1 LKSLALALLLLPSL
15 AAATTSPSVAVM
27 PFKDLSGGKG
37 SVGEAIRET
46 VTTDLRDVPGMRVIE
61 RANIDKI
68 LTEQNL
74 QSRKA
79 DLDPLSTVK
88 VGKLLGATLIVGG
101 AYQKVASTVRL
112 TARFVKVETGE
123 IVGTAKVDGS
133 QNDFLQL
140 QDRVTA
146 ELLKSAGI
154 KDKEVVHYAKR
165 VRPKVKSYKAIE
177 LYGDAVIET
186 DDQKKR
192 DILKLALNED
202 PDFTYAVRDLDEL
215 EKRLKQYDALNQKEN
230 DAQLAALLEQVKT
243 EKDPM
248 KLFGAYMMAFAKLQI
263 SRRWV
268 KVMALSRHAI
278 KHPPPPS
285 MAGNIAEYA
294 QQNIVNACNMLR
306 DFDCVLREGEKF
318 LAAYPGSLQF
328 TSVRAVIDG
337 AIENKR
343 LRAEGKSKAQAAI
356 AALEPAQK
364 SDPCKLGMVYN
375 EHKQMREA
383 IKHLEQCASMPKPS
397 YPPVA
402 SLQLLVVSAFDIGEF
417 AAARKYIERLMKID
431 PSVGKTMAGM
441 EVSMPSDG

>member
-1 LKSLALALLLLPSL
+1 MRLGLALVLLPSL

-61 RANIDKI
+61 RSNIDKI
-68 LTEQNL
+68 LVEQNL

-101 AYQKVASTVRL
+101 AYQKVSSTVRL

-133 QNDFLQL
+133 ANDFLQL

-154 KDKEVVHYAKR
+154 KEKEVVHYAKR
-165 VRPKVKSYKAIE
+165 VRPKVKSYKALE

-186 DDQKKR
+186 DDKKKR

-202 PDFTYAVRDLDEL
+202 PDFVYAVRDLDEL
-215 EKRLKQYDALNQKEN
+215 ERRLKQYDALNQKET
-230 DAQLAALLEQVKT
+230 DAQLGTLLEQVKT
-243 EKDPM
+243 EKDPQ
-248 KLFGAYMMAFAKLQI
+248 KLFMAYMMSFAKLQI
-263 SRRWV
+263 ARRWV
-268 KVMALSRHAI
+268 KVMALSRHAL
-278 KHPPPPS
+278 KNPPPPTVS
-285 MAGNIAEYA
+285 GNIAEYA
-294 QQNIVNACNMLR
+294 QQNIVNACNMLK
-306 DFDCVLREGEKF
+306 DYDCVLREGEKF
-318 LAAYPGSLQF
+318 LATYPGSFQF
-328 TSVRAVIDG
+328 TGVRAVVDSAIDH
-337 AIENKR
+337 KR
-343 LRAEGKSKAQAAI
+343 TVEEGKPKAAAEI
-356 AALEPAQK
+356 QQLSAADK
-364 SDPCKLGMVYN
+364 GDPCKLGKIYN
-375 EHKQMREA
+375 EHKQMRDA
-383 IKHLEQCASMPKPS
+383 IKWLDICATAKNPS
-397 YPPVA
+397 FPQMGSY
-402 SLQLLVVSAFDIGEF
+402 SLLVVSAFDLGDF
-417 AAARKYIERLMKID
+417 AAARKYIEKLRQVD
-431 PSVGKTMAGM
+431 PVQGKSMSAM